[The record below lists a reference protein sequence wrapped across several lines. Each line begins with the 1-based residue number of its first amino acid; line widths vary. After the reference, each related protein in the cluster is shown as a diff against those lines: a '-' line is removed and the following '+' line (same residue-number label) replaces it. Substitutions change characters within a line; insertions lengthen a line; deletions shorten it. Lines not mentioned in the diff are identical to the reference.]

1 MPIGALVGAPLAGW
15 LVDYIGRKKSL
26 LLCSLPFTIG
36 WLITVVSYA
45 VPDDKDTVV
54 RIMLFAGRFF
64 VGIGVGGASLC
75 VPVSQLCYVH
85 MDTINTIRCHQYNY
99 GVLVI
104 NAHMALL

>member
-36 WLITVVSYA
+36 WVITVVSYA
-45 VPDDKDTVV
+45 VPHHQVTGI

-75 VPVSQLCYVH
+75 VPVSELCYAHVH
-85 MDTINTIRCHQYNY
+85 TIETIRHDCRQ
-99 GVLVI
+99 
-104 NAHMALL
+104 

>member
-26 LLCSLPFTIG
+26 LLCSVPFTIG
-36 WLITVVSYA
+36 WVITVVSYA
-45 VPDDKDTVV
+45 VPHDQDTGI

-75 VPVSQLCYVH
+75 VPVSELCYAH
-85 MDTINTIRCHQYNY
+85 TDTIETIDC
-99 GVLVI
+99 VTSK
-104 NAHMALL
+104 

>member
-26 LLCSLPFTIG
+26 LLCSLPFAIG
-36 WLITVVSYA
+36 WVVTVVSYA
-45 VPDDKDTVV
+45 IPHHQAAIV

-75 VPVSQLCYVH
+75 VPVSQLFYAR
-85 MDTINTIRCHQYNY
+85 MDTIEN
-99 GVLVI
+99 
-104 NAHMALL
+104 